1 MRTLLNKITFGKLG
15 SIKGTNTA
23 EVNPNYFEDGL
34 NDLKQKLVEKHGHPS
49 HRKAKTAPVA
59 PVHHR
64 AVLKDVSES
73 KGVTVEVISD
83 DHQPPAAPAP
93 VAEMIIL
100 PTEQTIAPATDEEP
114 ADLRF
119 WWAFLERIMS
129 NAELLVCKT
138 ADEIL
143 ATKQVLNKGYHAVR
157 LVEDHGSCSHLA
169 YKHNATGLGVIHVT
183 KNNISALILVDAHKG
198 TFRTVSAGNRFH
210 GALEVGAVEAK
221 AFLNGR

>member
-34 NDLKQKLVEKHGHPS
+34 NDLKQKLVAKHGHPS
-49 HRKAKTAPVA
+49 HHKAKTAPVA

-83 DHQPPAAPAP
+83 DHQPPAEPAP
-93 VAEMIIL
+93 VAEVIIL

-119 WWAFLERIMS
+119 WWAFIQRIKSDDETMTFNS
-129 NAELLVCKT
+129 AE
-138 ADEIL
+138 EIL
-143 ATKQVLNKGYHAVR
+143 ASKPELVKGYHAVR
-157 LVEDHGSCSHLA
+157 LLEAHGPCSPLG
-169 YKHNATGLGVIHVT
+169 YKHNGTGLGVVHVT
-183 KNNISALILVDAHKG
+183 KNNINALILVDAHKG

-210 GALEVGAVEAK
+210 GAMTIGVVEAK